1 MAAAA
6 DAVVRGGMGVDGAPG
21 PGAAVAG
28 GSVQPVTLSP
38 GLRVRWRAWLLRE
51 LVCVAVFVVTLLVFR
66 SSLAAIVLVGVYAS
80 WRASVDPVVVGPGG
94 APDRWRF

>member
-6 DAVVRGGMGVDGAPG
+6 DAVVRGGVGADGGPY

-28 GSVQPVTLSP
+28 GSVHPVSLSP
-38 GLRVRWRAWLLRE
+38 GLRIRWRAWLLRE
-51 LVCVAVFVVTLLVFR
+51 LVCIVVFVAALLVFR